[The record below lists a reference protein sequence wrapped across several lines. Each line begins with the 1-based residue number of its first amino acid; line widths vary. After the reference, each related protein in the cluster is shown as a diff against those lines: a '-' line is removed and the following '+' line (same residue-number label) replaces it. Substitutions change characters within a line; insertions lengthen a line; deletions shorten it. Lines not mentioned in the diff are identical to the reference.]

1 MKDITT
7 YIEEK
12 LLEDFVWT
20 VYMGNDTSFNFFDT
34 EEKANECC
42 KQLNKENKDAG
53 AYVKK
58 EKKSSIISK
67 D

>member
-1 MKDITT
+1 MKDIIT

-12 LLEDFVWT
+12 LSEDSVWT
-20 VYMGNDTSFNFFDT
+20 VYMGDDTSFNFFDT
-34 EEKANECC
+34 EEMANECC
-42 KQLNKENKDAG
+42 KQLNKENKDAK